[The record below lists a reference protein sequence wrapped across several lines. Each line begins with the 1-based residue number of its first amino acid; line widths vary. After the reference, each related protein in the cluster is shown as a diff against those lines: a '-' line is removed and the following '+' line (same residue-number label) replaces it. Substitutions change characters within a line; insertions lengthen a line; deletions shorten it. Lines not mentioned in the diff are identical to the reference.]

1 MIKTILG
8 PPGCGKT
15 QTNSNLIRNCI
26 EDGIAP
32 ERIACV
38 SFTRKAATESKD
50 RVCNDWGIEEKSL
63 PYFQTLH
70 SMAFHDGGYKRGEVM
85 RGKDLKIIGDEVGIP
100 FSYKSNKDIETDFD
114 HLGISIGDYYLRIY
128 HLARIKMISL
138 ESAYQKYGSYNMH
151 WSEFSRLTK
160 AYEEYKRVK
169 GKIDFTDMIETFIFR
184 QTPIDIDALFVD
196 EAQDLSTLQ
205 WEMVNILRKN
215 PNIQVFTGDDDQAI
229 MDFQGADVEAFLS
242 ATKEKEVLNQ
252 SYRVPKEPWLEAC
265 KIASRIEGR
274 EPKSWSSTLEEGF
287 VQSHQHIWDVPLD
300 EGNWCIMTRTNR
312 IASIYEEALKKEG
325 WIYSRLGHPSIPVK
339 MYDAIIDWERLCK
352 GKDIFSPDLRNIYSF
367 MEIGGEITKGYG
379 PKSKKLLKFDPEI
392 PINMQTAINSLGL
405 KINENKE
412 WNKALSKIDDGTRH
426 YILNAL
432 KRGEDIKNPRIM
444 VSTIHSMKG
453 GECDNIVV
461 VPDLSGAAYKEYHK
475 NPNTEHRV
483 YYVAVTRAKKSL
495 HIMEPAFDEFYSL

>member
-1 MIKTILG
+1 
-8 PPGCGKT
+8 
-15 QTNSNLIRNCI
+15 
-26 EDGIAP
+26 
-32 ERIACV
+32 
-38 SFTRKAATESKD
+38 
-50 RVCNDWGIEEKSL
+50 
-63 PYFQTLH
+63 
-70 SMAFHDGGYKRGEVM
+70 
-85 RGKDLKIIGDEVGIP
+85 
-100 FSYKSNKDIETDFD
+100 
-114 HLGISIGDYYLRIY
+114 
-128 HLARIKMISL
+128 
-138 ESAYQKYGSYNMH
+138 
-151 WSEFSRLTK
+151 
-160 AYEEYKRVK
+160 
-169 GKIDFTDMIETFIFR
+169 
-184 QTPIDIDALFVD
+184 
-196 EAQDLSTLQ
+196 
-205 WEMVNILRKN
+205 
-215 PNIQVFTGDDDQAI
+215 
-229 MDFQGADVEAFLS
+229 
-242 ATKEKEVLNQ
+242 
-252 SYRVPKEPWLEAC
+252 
-265 KIASRIEGR
+265 
-274 EPKSWSSTLEEGF
+274 
-287 VQSHQHIWDVPLD
+287 
-300 EGNWCIMTRTNR
+300 
-312 IASIYEEALKKEG
+312 
-325 WIYSRLGHPSIPVK
+325 